1 MGRMARRSMS
11 AASLASKSTDGR
23 VMGRRAGSGTAPT
36 ADLMAC
42 SCAAIDDIASNFA
55 VSRWSRRGRG
65 GHSGRGGCAG
75 GRRQGEAAAA
85 VARRGRGGA
94 AAVAR
99 RGRGGPAA
107 ASACRGRG
115 GRRRRGEEE

>member
-1 MGRMARRSMS
+1 
-11 AASLASKSTDGR
+11 LASKSTDGR

-65 GHSGRGGCAG
+65 GLSGREAARRSCGGGGAEGKGRSGGAERKNSRGG
-75 GRRQGEAAAA
+75 GR
-85 VARRGRGGA
+85 V
-94 AAVAR
+94 
-99 RGRGGPAA
+99 
-107 ASACRGRG
+107 
-115 GRRRRGEEE
+115 